1 MRLTAILLG
10 LVAFLAIVV
19 ANLAALGPS
28 GALSIIYILFA
39 ALFATALVNIVRGK
53 TYPTGKPPSK
63 VPTKKWLFVASLLN
77 VLGGLS
83 AFVVYWVTKDHL
95 VAATALM
102 VCASLSLLSVI
113 LAGGKIES
121 P

>member
-10 LVAFLAIVV
+10 LVALLAIVV
-19 ANLAALGPS
+19 AILAALGPS

-39 ALFATALVNIVRGK
+39 ALFTTALINIVRGK
-53 TYPTGKPPSK
+53 TYPTGKSPSK

-83 AFVVYWVTKDHL
+83 AFIVYWVTKDHFMG
-95 VAATALM
+95 AKALM
-102 VCASLSLLSVI
+102 VFASLSLLLII
-113 LAGGKIES
+113 LVGGKIES

>member
-1 MRLTAILLG
+1 MRFSAVLLG
-10 LVAFLAIVV
+10 LVALLAIVV
-19 ANLAALGPS
+19 AILATLGPS
-28 GALSIIYILFA
+28 GSLSIVYILFA
-39 ALFATALVNIVRGK
+39 ALFATALINIVRGK

-95 VAATALM
+95 VAARALM
-102 VCASLSLLSVI
+102 VFLSLSLLLVI

-121 P
+121 R

>member
-1 MRLTAILLG
+1 MSFTAILLG

-19 ANLAALGPS
+19 AILAALGPS

-39 ALFATALVNIVRGK
+39 ALFATALINIVRGK
-53 TYPTGKPPSK
+53 TYPTEKPPSK
-63 VPTKKWLFVASLLN
+63 VPTQKWLFVASLLN

-83 AFVVYWVTKDHL
+83 AFIVYWVTKDHL
-95 VAATALM
+95 VAARALM
-102 VCASLSLLSVI
+102 VFASLSLLLVI
-113 LAGGKIES
+113 LSGGKIES